1 MQYKKQLSYWKIIM
15 VLTIILL
22 VSLSVFSYYGLYTD
36 KFYLLKIDNY
46 IFPLLTLVHFLYLY
60 VVWFKIKERE
70 IADPQMRNLEY
81 SLYVIILVYCFKTIE
96 TLMTLMSYGDY
107 DNHVIPSTFIPI
119 GTTIFI
125 LYMFLLCLTFVS
137 FKLRKEFVGGY
148 DFKNM
153 TDIDTWH

>member
-1 MQYKKQLSYWKIIM
+1 
-15 VLTIILL
+15 
-22 VSLSVFSYYGLYTD
+22 
-36 KFYLLKIDNY
+36 
-46 IFPLLTLVHFLYLY
+46 
-60 VVWFKIKERE
+60 VWFKIKERE

-96 TLMTLMSYGDY
+96 TLMILMSYGDY
-107 DNHVIPSTFIPI
+107 DNHIIPNTFIPI

-125 LYMFLLCLTFVS
+125 LYVFLLCLTFVS
-137 FKLRKEFVGGY
+137 FKLRKVFVGGY

>member
-96 TLMTLMSYGDY
+96 TLMILMSYGDY
-107 DNHVIPSTFIPI
+107 DNHVIPNTFIPI

-125 LYMFLLCLTFVS
+125 LHVLLLCLTFVS

>member
-96 TLMTLMSYGDY
+96 TLMILMSYGDY
-107 DNHVIPSTFIPI
+107 DNHIIPNTFIPI

-125 LYMFLLCLTFVS
+125 LYVFLLCLTFVS
-137 FKLRKEFVGGY
+137 FKLRKVFVGGY

>member
-1 MQYKKQLSYWKIIM
+1 M